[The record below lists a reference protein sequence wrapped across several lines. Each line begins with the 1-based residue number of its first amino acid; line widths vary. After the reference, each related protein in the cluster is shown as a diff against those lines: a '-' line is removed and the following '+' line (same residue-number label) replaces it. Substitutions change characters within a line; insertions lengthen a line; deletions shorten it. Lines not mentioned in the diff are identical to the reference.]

1 MPDVTVERRGAPRYP
16 MVLAP
21 EVIELPRGARLSAR
35 TADISRMGCYID
47 MLNPIPQGSR
57 IRLLLTH
64 HDEVL

>member
-1 MPDVTVERRGAPRYP
+1 

-57 IRLLLTH
+57 IRLRLTH
-64 HDEVL
+64 HDGVL